1 MRWLRYS
8 ADGRTAYGLLDDD
21 IVEEVTGTPFGSCER
36 TGRRRP
42 LNSVKIEVPVIPQN
56 FYAAG
61 LNYRSHVA
69 KMEAIIGKSLE
80 LPRKPDI
87 GYRAANALIAHDEP
101 IVLPRDATEKVQYE
115 AELVVVIGKKA
126 KRLSQDEALS
136 CVLGFTIGNDVS
148 ERTWQ
153 AADRT
158 FWRSKNTDTFKPMGP
173 WIETEIDLDALYT
186 TVRLNGDQKIR
197 FRTNDMLF
205 GVAEYISAMSQY
217 LTLHPGDVIWM
228 GTDGVPVNM
237 KAGDVVEIEITGIG
251 TLRNPVVMEG

>member
-1 MRWLRYS
+1 MRWLKYS
-8 ADGRTAYGLLDDD
+8 ADGRTGYGLLHDDV
-21 IVEEVTGTPFGSCER
+21 VEEVTGSPFDSFER

-42 LNSVKIEVPVIPQN
+42 VGSVKIEVPVIPQN

-61 LNYRSHVA
+61 LNYTSHVA
-69 KMEAIIGKSLE
+69 KMEAIIGKPLD
-80 LPRKPDI
+80 LPKKPDI
-87 GYRAANALIAHDEP
+87 GYRAANALIAHDEA
-101 IVLPRDATEKVQYE
+101 IVLPRDVTEKVQYE

-126 KRLSQDEALS
+126 KRLSREEALS
-136 CVLGFTIGNDVS
+136 CVLGYTIGNDVS

-173 WIETEIDLDALYT
+173 WIETEIDLDSLYT
-186 TVRLNGDQKIR
+186 TVRVNEDEKIR

-228 GTDGVPVNM
+228 GTDGVPVNI
-237 KAGDVVEIEITGIG
+237 KAGDVVEIDIAGIG
-251 TLRNPVVMEG
+251 TLRNPLVMES